1 MNEYINRAEIKG
13 RVGSVRI
20 FDTGSGKVA
29 KLSVATEK
37 LFKDRDGAVT
47 IQTTWHCVQAW
58 NKRGIPDIE
67 TIKNGAFVHVEG
79 AMRQAKYATADGY
92 TSSYSEILADR
103 LEILN

>member
-20 FDTGSGKVA
+20 FDTDGGKVA
-29 KLSVATEK
+29 KMSVATEE
-37 LFKDRDGAVT
+37 LFKNRDGAVT
-47 IQTTWHCVQAW
+47 IQNTWHCVKAW
-58 NKRGIPDIE
+58 NHDGIPDIE

-79 AMRQAKYATADGY
+79 AMRQTKYATADGY
-92 TSSYSEILADR
+92 TSSYSEILADK

>member
-1 MNEYINRAEIKG
+1 MNEYINKAEIRG

-47 IQTTWHCVQAW
+47 IQTTWHCVKAW
-58 NKRGIPDIE
+58 NHDGIPDIE
-67 TIKNGAFVHVEG
+67 TIKNGDCVHVEG
-79 AMRQAKYATADGY
+79 YMQQTKYVNADGY
-92 TSSYSEILADR
+92 ESSYAEIVAVR